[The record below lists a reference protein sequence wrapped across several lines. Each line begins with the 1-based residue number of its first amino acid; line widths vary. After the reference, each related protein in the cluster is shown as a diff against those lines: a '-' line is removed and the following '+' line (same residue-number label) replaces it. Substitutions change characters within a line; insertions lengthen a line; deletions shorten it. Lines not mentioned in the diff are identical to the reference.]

1 MPAKEGVRS
10 NGLLL
15 TLDEVAAELRV
26 NISTVQRMVRAGE
39 LPTVKVGERRL
50 VRVRRSDLEAFVSGA
65 APARG

>member
-1 MPAKEGVRS
+1 MPAKEGDS
-10 NGLLL
+10 SKGLLL

-39 LPTVKVGERRL
+39 LPTTKVGERRL

-65 APARG
+65 TSAKG